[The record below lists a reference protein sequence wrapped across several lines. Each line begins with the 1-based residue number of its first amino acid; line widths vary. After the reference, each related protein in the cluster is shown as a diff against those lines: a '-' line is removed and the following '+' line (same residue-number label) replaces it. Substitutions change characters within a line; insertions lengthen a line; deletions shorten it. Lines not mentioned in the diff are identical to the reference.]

1 MTRIIVCFCFSVLL
15 SACVDRAPSKLQAA
29 EISCTQQ
36 WFKTIEAAVPT
47 GDGRGHGPDLGS
59 EEWQSVV
66 EFKLGIR
73 DKAETPERNT
83 SAWCRYVDTLV
94 FADKSNAE
102 T

>member
-1 MTRIIVCFCFSVLL
+1 M
-15 SACVDRAPSKLQAA
+15 

-36 WFKTIEAAVPT
+36 WFKSIEAAVPT

-73 DKAETPERNT
+73 DKTATPERNT
-83 SAWCRYVDTLV
+83 AAWCGYVDTLV
-94 FADKSNAE
+94 FADKPVSE
-102 T
+102 TTN